1 MRTRFLQPLALA
13 AVTIASAASQSE
25 NSRFVEQISWKV
37 VQAVMPELAKHPE
50 LLSGSAKFSFQL
62 DPQGHQNRVRV
73 SSSSHNRFVEQTILR
88 TIRASKFAPVPKR
101 VLAEGPYKSIEIV
114 CEWSLTRPQ

>member
-1 MRTRFLQPLALA
+1 MRTRLVLLVAVA
-13 AVTIASAASQSE
+13 AVGIASAASQSE
-25 NSRFVEQISWKV
+25 NSRFVEHISWKV

-50 LLSGSAKFSFQL
+50 LLSGSAKFSFRL
-62 DPQGHQNRVRV
+62 DPQGHQSNVRV

-88 TIRASKFAPVPKR
+88 TIRASKFEPVPKR
-101 VLAEGPYKSIEIV
+101 VLAEGPYESMGIV